1 MRKLAIFCAFAW
13 LLGAVTPGWSSTE
26 TVLHAFRGARFDDG
40 ADPVDA
46 TNGTDPVAAAAR
58 KLGARL
64 IRTRVVEMSHRA
76 GTPHFEAG

>member
-40 ADPVDA
+40 ADPVADLVY
-46 TNGTDPVAAAAR
+46 DPVTNLVYGVTNTGGTGTACAAHCAR
-58 KLGARL
+58 C
-64 IRTRVVEMSHRA
+64 S
-76 GTPHFEAG
+76 P